1 MIGKA
6 TSLLLTIAFAVAAI
20 LYNTSFKTKA
30 LEEDLARTNREIV
43 AEYDKIQ
50 VLKAE
55 WALLND
61 PERIERLAKTH
72 LSLRPADPRQ
82 FAEVAA
88 LPTRRGDE
96 APTPV
101 AVQPAAAAV
110 VIDGRATQILLP
122 AVKPAVQTAA
132 ELPTAPKATDDKPVQ
147 TATET
152 TTKRPTPGK
161 MMIAQA
167 PSERSRE
174 DDLGSMIARLDLDR
188 RTTR

>member
-20 LYNTSFKTKA
+20 LYNTSFKTKE
-30 LEEDLARTNREIV
+30 LEEDLASINRKIV

-72 LSLRPADPRQ
+72 LALRPADPRQ
-82 FAEVAA
+82 FADVAA
-88 LPTRRGDE
+88 LPTRRADE

-101 AVQPAAAAV
+101 AIAPASASV
-110 VIDGRATQILLP
+110 VIDGRPTQIPLP
-122 AVKPAVQTAA
+122 AVKPAAQSVHAVAEAPRPVARTQTAA
-132 ELPTAPKATDDKPVQ
+132 APK
-147 TATET
+147 
-152 TTKRPTPGK
+152 
-161 MMIAQA
+161 
-167 PSERSRE
+167 SRDRD

-188 RTTR
+188 RAMR